1 MQLCHTLCRYIM
13 FCMVN
18 SFNNWNPNPENYT
31 CTVTIAIDETLLFV
45 VFIVVPVENTNGAVM
60 SRCTAHGFRIFFASA
75 VVFYAFCR
83 VQGMYKGFSMSIGDL
98 GCDLKVIQLEFLRV
112 RRS

>member
-1 MQLCHTLCRYIM
+1 MEFVAILFDDPLS
-13 FCMVN
+13 FC
-18 SFNNWNPNPENYT
+18 FPTQRKP
-31 CTVTIAIDETLLFV
+31 
-45 VFIVVPVENTNGAVM
+45 VVPVENTNGAVM

-75 VVFYAFCR
+75 VVFYAFRR